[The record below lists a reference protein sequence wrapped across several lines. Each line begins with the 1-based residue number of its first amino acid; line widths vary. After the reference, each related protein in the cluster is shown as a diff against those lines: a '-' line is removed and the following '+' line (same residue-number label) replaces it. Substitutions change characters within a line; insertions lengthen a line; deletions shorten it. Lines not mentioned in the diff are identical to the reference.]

1 MVFMNEDIKP
11 WLNHYPAGLNWDADI
26 KRQPLYETLAQTAA
40 HRRDHVAIDF
50 LNYCLTYGELFEQV
64 NRTAKGLQAMG
75 VKKGSRVGLCLPNTP
90 YSVICYYG
98 VLRAGGTVVNYNPLY
113 VERELAFQIE
123 DSKTEIMIT
132 MDLKIL
138 YSKVEVMLSQTPSLQ
153 KIVVCPMAD
162 VLPKIKSVLFRLL
175 KKKELA
181 TIPTDSRII
190 PFQQLVSHAGTPD
203 PVDIDLDKDIA
214 VLQYTGGTT
223 GQPKGAMLTQG
234 NLSANVS
241 QMQLWYGELDQTQE
255 KVLGILPFFH
265 VFAMTAVMNFAIA
278 SGAQMILLPR
288 YELKQTLNTI
298 HKKKPTIF
306 PAVPTIYASI
316 NQATNLSKFDLS
328 TIRFCISG
336 GAPLPLEVKETFERL
351 TGCRL
356 VEGYGLSETAPV
368 ATCNAM
374 RDLNKP
380 GSIGQVMP
388 QTEISIHHI
397 EPPHDPMPMGERGE
411 VWIKGPQ
418 VMIGYLNR
426 PEDNADSLRNGWFR
440 TGDVG
445 YVDREG
451 HFFLV
456 DRLKDLILCSG
467 YNVYPRMVEE
477 AIYLHPSV
485 AEVTVIGIDDEYRGQ
500 SPKAFVKLKEGQV
513 VDESQMKD
521 FLQDKLSKI
530 EMPVQIEFRA
540 ELPKTI
546 IGKLSKK
553 ELVAEESEKQR
564 SLAE

>member
-1 MVFMNEDIKP
+1 MNEDIKP
-11 WLNHYPAGLNWDADI
+11 WLNHYPAGLDWDTDI

-40 HRRDHVAIDF
+40 RRRDHVAIDF
-50 LNYCLTYGELFEQV
+50 LDYCLTYGELLEQV
-64 NRTAKGLQAMG
+64 NRTAKGLQAIG

-162 VLPKIKSVLFRLL
+162 ILPKIKSVLFRLL

-190 PFQQLVSHAGTPD
+190 PFQTLVSHAGTPD

-445 YVDREG
+445 YVDSEG

-500 SPKAFVKLKEGQV
+500 SPKAFVRLKEGQV
-513 VDESQMKD
+513 IDESEMNA

-530 EMPVQIEFRA
+530 EMPSQIEFRP

>member
-1 MVFMNEDIKP
+1 MNEDIKP
-11 WLNHYPAGLNWDADI
+11 WLNHYPAGLDWDTDI
-26 KRQPLYETLAQTAA
+26 ERQPLYETLARTATL
-40 HRRDHVAIDF
+40 RGDHIAVDF
-50 LNYCLTYGELFEQV
+50 LDYCMTYEELLKQV
-64 NRTAKGLQAMG
+64 NRTAKGLQALG

-123 DSKTEIMIT
+123 DSETEIMIT

-138 YSKVEVMLSQTPSLQ
+138 YSKVEAMLSQTPSLQ
-153 KIVVCPMAD
+153 KIIVCPMAEI
-162 VLPKIKSVLFRLL
+162 LPKIKSVLFRLL

-181 TIPTDSRII
+181 AIPTDPRII
-190 PFQQLVSHAGTPD
+190 PFQKLASHAGAPD

-234 NLSANVS
+234 NLSSNVS

-288 YELKQTLNTI
+288 YELKQTLKTI

-316 NQATNLSKFDLS
+316 NQAPDLSKFDLS

-351 TGCRL
+351 TSCRL

-388 QTEISIHHI
+388 KTEISINHI
-397 EPPHDPMPMGERGE
+397 DAPHDPMPMGERGE

-426 PEDNADSLRNGWFR
+426 PEDNADSLRNGCFR

-445 YVDREG
+445 YVDNEG

-485 AEVTVIGIDDEYRGQ
+485 AEVTVIGINDEYRGQ
-500 SPKAFVKLKEGQV
+500 SPKAFIKLKEGQSL
-513 VDESQMKD
+513 DETEMKN

-530 EMPVQIEFRA
+530 EMPGQIEFRP

>member
-1 MVFMNEDIKP
+1 MNEDIKP
-11 WLNHYPAGLNWDADI
+11 WLNHYPAGLDWDTDI

-40 HRRDHVAIDF
+40 RRRDHVAIDF
-50 LNYCLTYGELFEQV
+50 LDYCLTYGELLEQV

-162 VLPKIKSVLFRLL
+162 ILPKIKSVLFRLL

-181 TIPTDSRII
+181 AIPTDPRII
-190 PFQQLVSHAGTPD
+190 PFQTLVSHAGTPD

-445 YVDREG
+445 YVDSEG

-500 SPKAFVKLKEGQV
+500 SPKAFVRLKEGQV
-513 VDESQMKD
+513 VDESEMNA

-530 EMPVQIEFRA
+530 EMPSQIEFRP

>member
-1 MVFMNEDIKP
+1 MNEDIKP
-11 WLNHYPAGLNWDADI
+11 WLNHYPAGLDWDADI

-40 HRRDHVAIDF
+40 RRRDHVAIDF
-50 LNYCLTYGELFEQV
+50 LDYCLTYGELLEQV

-162 VLPKIKSVLFRLL
+162 ILPKIKSVLFRLL

-190 PFQQLVSHAGTPD
+190 PFQTLVSHAGTPD

-445 YVDREG
+445 YVDSEG

-500 SPKAFVKLKEGQV
+500 SPKAFVRLKEGQV
-513 VDESQMKD
+513 IDESEMNA

-530 EMPVQIEFRA
+530 EMPSQIEFRP

>member
-1 MVFMNEDIKP
+1 MNEDIKP
-11 WLNHYPAGLNWDADI
+11 WLNHYPAGLDWDTDI

-40 HRRDHVAIDF
+40 RRRDHVAIDF
-50 LNYCLTYGELFEQV
+50 LNYCLTYGELLEQV

-162 VLPKIKSVLFRLL
+162 ILPKIKSVLFRLL

-190 PFQQLVSHAGTPD
+190 PFQTLVSHAGTPD

-445 YVDREG
+445 YVDSEG

-500 SPKAFVKLKEGQV
+500 SPKAFVRLKEGQV
-513 VDESQMKD
+513 IDESEMNA

-530 EMPVQIEFRA
+530 EMPSQIEFRP

>member
-1 MVFMNEDIKP
+1 MNEDIKP
-11 WLNHYPAGLNWDADI
+11 WLNHYPSGLDWDTDI

-40 HRRDHVAIDF
+40 RRRDHVAIDF
-50 LNYCLTYGELFEQV
+50 LNYCLTYGELLEQV
-64 NRTAKGLQAMG
+64 NRIAKGLQAMG

-138 YSKVEVMLSQTPSLQ
+138 YSKVEAMLSQTPSLQ

-162 VLPKIKSVLFRLL
+162 ILPKIKSVLFRLL

-181 TIPTDSRII
+181 AIPADPRII
-190 PFQQLVSHAGTPD
+190 PFQTLVSHAGTPD

-445 YVDREG
+445 YVDSEG

-500 SPKAFVKLKEGQV
+500 SPKAFVRLKEGQV
-513 VDESQMKD
+513 IDESEMNA

-530 EMPVQIEFRA
+530 EMPSQIEFRP

>member
-1 MVFMNEDIKP
+1 MNEDIKP
-11 WLNHYPAGLNWDADI
+11 WLNHYPAGLDWDTDI

-40 HRRDHVAIDF
+40 RRRDHVAIDF
-50 LNYCLTYGELFEQV
+50 LDYCLTYGELLEQV

-162 VLPKIKSVLFRLL
+162 ILPKIKSVLFRLL

-190 PFQQLVSHAGTPD
+190 PFQTLVSHAGTPD

-445 YVDREG
+445 YVDSEG

-485 AEVTVIGIDDEYRGQ
+485 AEVTVIGIDDEYRGL
-500 SPKAFVKLKEGQV
+500 SPKAFVRLKEGQV
-513 VDESQMKD
+513 IDESEMNA

-530 EMPVQIEFRA
+530 EMPSQIEFRP

>member
-1 MVFMNEDIKP
+1 MNEDIKP
-11 WLNHYPAGLNWDADI
+11 WLNHYPAGLDWDTDI

-40 HRRDHVAIDF
+40 RRRDHVAIDF
-50 LNYCLTYGELFEQV
+50 LDYCLTYGDLLEQV

-162 VLPKIKSVLFRLL
+162 ILPKIKSVLFRLL

-190 PFQQLVSHAGTPD
+190 PFQTLVSHAGTPD

-445 YVDREG
+445 YVDSEG

-500 SPKAFVKLKEGQV
+500 SPKAFVRLKEGQV
-513 VDESQMKD
+513 IDESEMNA

-530 EMPVQIEFRA
+530 EMPSQIEFRP